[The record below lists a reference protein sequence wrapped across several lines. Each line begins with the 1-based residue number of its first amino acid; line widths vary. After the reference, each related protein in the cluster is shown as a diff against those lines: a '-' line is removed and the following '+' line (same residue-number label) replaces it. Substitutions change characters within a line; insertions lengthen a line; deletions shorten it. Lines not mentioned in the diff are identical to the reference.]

1 MSIAQ
6 TSIKRPVAI
15 AMAFIAVVILG
26 FLSFSRLP
34 VDLLPDIA
42 YPKLIIYTT
51 YPGVAPSEIERF
63 ITLPIEAAVGKVPGR
78 ERTESSSR
86 EGTSLVTLR
95 FAWGTNMDFAALNVR
110 EQLDGLTG
118 SLPLEAKRPTVL
130 RTDPR
135 SEPILAISVAGA
147 SLWDL
152 KELSESV
159 FRRRLEQI
167 DGIAQASV
175 TGGLEREIH
184 VDVDPRQL
192 EALGVTIDQIG
203 AALASANVS
212 APSGTVMQGRF
223 RYNLRTLG
231 EFQQVD

>member
-6 TSIKRPVAI
+6 ASIKRPVGI

-26 FLSFSRLP
+26 AMSFTRLP

-51 YPGVAPSEIERF
+51 YEGVAPAEIERF
-63 ITLPIEAAVGKVPGR
+63 ITRPIESAVGKVAGL

-110 EQLDGLTG
+110 EQLDGING
-118 SLPLEAKRPTVL
+118 ELPIQASRPNVL

-152 KELSESV
+152 KE
-159 FRRRLEQI
+159 
-167 DGIAQASV
+167 
-175 TGGLEREIH
+175 
-184 VDVDPRQL
+184 
-192 EALGVTIDQIG
+192 
-203 AALASANVS
+203 
-212 APSGTVMQGRF
+212 
-223 RYNLRTLG
+223 
-231 EFQQVD
+231 